1 MKEGR
6 GSGMKEEQERIGKY
20 GQEVSR
26 KEVKIGEGKEEI
38 RGMRFYVI
46 SYGIGYITRL
56 EECLIPERR

>member
-1 MKEGR
+1 
-6 GSGMKEEQERIGKY
+6 MKEEQERIGKY